1 MSVSPIFQDL
11 IARDLPLA
19 SIFLDP
25 NNPRFVGPNWQ
36 RIQDDKIDNDQVQ
49 EDARIKLIRDYGVEK
64 LRMNMEVNGYLP
76 IDRVIVRKF
85 KDEKF
90 VVLEGNRRICAARR
104 PSYHTDLAELQ
115 CSTRLPLHQP
125 SD

>member
-1 MSVSPIFQDL
+1 MPVAPIFQDL
-11 IARDLPLA
+11 IPRDLPLT

-36 RIQDDKIDNDQVQ
+36 IVEDDDINKEPVQ
-49 EDARIKLIRDYGVEK
+49 ETARRLLIKNYGVEK

-85 KDEKF
+85 K
-90 VVLEGNRRICAARR
+90 EG
-104 PSYHTDLAELQ
+104 
-115 CSTRLPLHQP
+115 
-125 SD
+125 